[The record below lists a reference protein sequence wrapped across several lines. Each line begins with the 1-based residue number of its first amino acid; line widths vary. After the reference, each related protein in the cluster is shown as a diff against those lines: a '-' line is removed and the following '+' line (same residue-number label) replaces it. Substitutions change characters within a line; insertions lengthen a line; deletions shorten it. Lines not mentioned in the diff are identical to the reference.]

1 MSTLFLVATPIG
13 NLEDI
18 TVRATRVLG
27 EVVLIAAEDTRQT
40 AKLLNHLKIQK
51 RVTSYYEHNKLDKLD
66 CRLIRLLQK
75 DGRMSNIAI
84 AQELEVSEYTVRSR
98 MKRLLDDEIIK
109 IVAVSDPIKLGF
121 EISGNLKIK
130 IDLKKADMVIENLKQ
145 IDSVIWVALTTGG
158 TDIDVDFISR
168 SLKEFQDLI
177 FKKISKID
185 GVLSTETSL
194 MVDLVKDKHD
204 VGTAFD

>member
-1 MSTLFLVATPIG
+1 MANNIHT
-13 NLEDI
+13 
-18 TVRATRVLG
+18 
-27 EVVLIAAEDTRQT
+27 
-40 AKLLNHLKIQK
+40 K
-51 RVTSYYEHNKLDKLD
+51 KLDKLD

-84 AQELEVSEYTVRSR
+84 AQELGVSEYTVRNR
-98 MKRLLDDEIIK
+98 MKRLLDEKIIK

-121 EISGNLKIK
+121 EVSGNLKIK
-130 IDLKKADMVIENLKQ
+130 IDLKKADKVIEKLQK

-158 TDIDVDFISR
+158 TDIDVDFITR

-177 FKKISKID
+177 FKKISRID
-185 GVLSTETSL
+185 GVQSTETSL

>member
-1 MSTLFLVATPIG
+1 MT
-13 NLEDI
+13 NN
-18 TVRATRVLG
+18 TR
-27 EVVLIAAEDTRQT
+27 
-40 AKLLNHLKIQK
+40 KK
-51 RVTSYYEHNKLDKLD
+51 KLDKLD
-66 CRLIRLLQK
+66 CRLIRLLQQ

-98 MKRLLDDEIIK
+98 MKRLLDDDIIK

-121 EISGNLKIK
+121 KISGNLKIK
-130 IDLKKADMVIENLKQ
+130 IDLKMADKVIEKLKQ
-145 IDSVIWVALTTGG
+145 IDAVIWVALTTGG

-177 FKKISKID
+177 FKKISRID
-185 GVLSTETSL
+185 GVLSTETSI